1 MRMGWSLRV
10 WWRGGRR
17 VGGGISWRGSIG
29 GGGRGWG
36 WSRAVWSPAV
46 GELRGRKSGEPTVGE
61 LYEGVQEGGGLGG
74 RYPRILFLY
83 PLYKLAINY

>member
-1 MRMGWSLRV
+1 M
-10 WWRGGRR
+10 
-17 VGGGISWRGSIG
+17 
-29 GGGRGWG
+29 
-36 WSRAVWSPAV
+36 